1 MAAGD
6 REEPGLGGEDYC
18 NRLSD
23 THQTLQ
29 KQVQSYFKV
38 DLLQSDVERFLNKPQ
53 SSRKFPQLQ
62 QQSGHHPC
70 PYMEIK

>member
-38 DLLQSDVERFLNKPQ
+38 DLLQSDVERF
-53 SSRKFPQLQ
+53 
-62 QQSGHHPC
+62 
-70 PYMEIK
+70 